1 MLQITAKVGGCV
13 GLLVCSYWCE
23 YSEYSL
29 LLADWRTTGDP
40 GDPGGLL
47 AEKGCQGL
55 PVDTHGAWRNPLATW
70 RTLLADWRT
79 RYWRLAGDL
88 ATTGGLLADFTGDLA
103 DRGTAKTDYCFL
115 AGLLL
120 AIT

>member
-55 PVDTHGAWRNPLATW
+55 GVETS
-70 RTLLADWRT
+70 
-79 RYWRLAGDL
+79 RLVEAS
-88 ATTGGLLADFTGDLA
+88 
-103 DRGTAKTDYCFL
+103 RR
-115 AGLLL
+115 
-120 AIT
+120 